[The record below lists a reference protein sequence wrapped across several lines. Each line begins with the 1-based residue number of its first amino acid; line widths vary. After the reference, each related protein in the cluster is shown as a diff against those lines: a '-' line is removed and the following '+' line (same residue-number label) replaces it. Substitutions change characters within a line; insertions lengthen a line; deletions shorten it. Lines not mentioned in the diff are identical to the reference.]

1 MDRRER
7 LDDPEEALR
16 LALEGYTSGLWT
28 ALPGVIVNVNLEAM
42 TVSVQPTIQGV
53 NTNAQGN
60 QQFVNLPVLLDVP
73 LVFPSAGGYT
83 LTFPIKEGDEVLVVF
98 ASRAIDAWWQSGG
111 IGKPVEAR
119 MHDLSDGFAIP
130 GPHSQATKLSD
141 ISTASVQ
148 LRNND
153 GDTYIEINDD
163 QEIKMVSPV
172 KVIIDAPLT
181 EFTGAIING
190 TNPAY
195 AKTAA
200 FGGNVTSEADVI
212 AKGRGSDIS
221 LNNHIHDG
229 VQSGG
234 SNTGDPV
241 I

>member
-28 ALPGVIVNVNLEAM
+28 ALPGVIVDVDIDIDAM

-148 LRNND
+148 LRNDD

-172 KVIIDAPLT
+172 KITLDAPLT
-181 EFTGAIING
+181 EITGNLIAG
-190 TNPAY
+190 TEAGG
-195 AKTAA
+195 TAA
-200 FGGNVTSEADVI
+200 FNGNITTTADVI
-212 AKGRGSDIS
+212 AQTVS
-221 LNNHIHDG
+221 LHNHLHGG
-229 VQSGG
+229 VTTGG
-234 SNTGDPV
+234 GNTGVPNP
-241 I
+241 